1 MKLRYKCD
9 NKNNGLLLV
18 QKTRWYH
25 ISVSFVM
32 SIYSGLGLGQ
42 GQGQCHPDLM
52 IKNTFSKLKK
62 KIQDFSCTHAPGHH
76 FENNNNK
83 NNNNYNY
90 YLLQRIQQSDA
101 LHLQYLHYKSTL
113 KKEIYT

>member
-1 MKLRYKCD
+1 MVSYISELRHVY
-9 NKNNGLLLV
+9 LFRVRVRL
-18 QKTRWYH
+18 
-25 ISVSFVM
+25 
-32 SIYSGLGLGQ
+32 GLGLVSSRFNDKKYFLQ
-42 GQGQCHPDLM
+42 
-52 IKNTFSKLKK
+52 IKK
-62 KIQDFSCTHAPGHH
+62 KIPDFSCTHAPGHH

-90 YLLQRIQQSDA
+90 YLLQPIQQSDA